1 MTNAKARRRARAAI
15 VEFGLRM
22 QVERLGYW
30 TSGNLSMRVPGDP
43 DLIVVSPSATPWDLV
58 EPEDVPLVR
67 LDGTVARRDGRPTS
81 ELPLHTLLYQRRP
94 EIAAVVHVHSPAAMA
109 MAALDWTL
117 PAFLTG
123 LVEATGGAVACAPYA
138 RPGSAP
144 SSPTRSRAR
153 SRAAA
158 RASCATTGCSPSG
171 ATPPARIPG
180 RGRHRGRRGRVPA
193 RARRRQ
199 RDGPPDPAEVALDRR
214 GVGRPVDGRAD
225 RRPAADPRP
234 PAPLPLR
241 CERRCNPRRRAR

>member
-67 LDGTVARRDGRPTS
+67 LDGKVLDGAGRPTS

-94 EIAAVVHVHSPAAMA
+94 EIAAIVHVHSPAAMA

-117 PAFLTG
+117 PRVPHRPRRGDRRRRRLRAVRPTG
-123 LVEATGGAVACAPYA
+123 QRELADAVAGALEGRGACFLRHHGLLAVGATLPRAFQAAAVTEGAADAYL
-138 RPGSAP
+138 
-144 SSPTRSRAR
+144 RAR
-153 SRAAA
+153 AVGS
-158 RASCATTGCSPSG
+158 
-171 ATPPARIPG
+171 
-180 RGRHRGRRGRVPA
+180 VK
-193 RARRRQ
+193 
-199 RDGPPDPAEVALDRR
+199 DLDPAEVAWIAAAWDAQWTGEETGAR
-214 GVGRPVDGRAD
+214 G
-225 RRPAADPRP
+225 
-234 PAPLPLR
+234 
-241 CERRCNPRRRAR
+241 

>member
-67 LDGTVARRDGRPTS
+67 LDGKVLDGAAAPTS

-138 RPGSAP
+138 RPGSAEL
-144 SSPTRSRAR
+144 AD
-153 SRAAA
+153 AVA
-158 RASCATTGCSPSG
+158 G
-171 ATPPARIPG
+171 ALEGRGACFLRHHGLLAVGRDPAPGIPG

-193 RARRRQ
+193 GAGRGRRE
-199 RDGPPDPAEVALDRR
+199 G
-214 GVGRPVDGRAD
+214 
-225 RRPAADPRP
+225 PRP
-234 PAPLPLR
+234 GGGGTGSPSAW
-241 CERRCNPRRRAR
+241 EAQWTGEETGARG